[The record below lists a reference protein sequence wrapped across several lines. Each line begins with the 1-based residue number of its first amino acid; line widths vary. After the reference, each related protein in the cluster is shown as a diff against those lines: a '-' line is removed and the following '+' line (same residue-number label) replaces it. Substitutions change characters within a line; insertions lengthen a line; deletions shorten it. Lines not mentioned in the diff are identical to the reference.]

1 MIYLICTPI
10 GNLNDI
16 SLRSIEILKGSDFI
30 FAEDTRKA
38 KRLFRK
44 FNIDKKSFSFNDHN
58 ERDKTKNII
67 MKAREGKIISIL
79 SDAGAPL
86 ISDPGYYLISECI
99 KNGIRYSVIPGPSSV
114 INSIL
119 LSGLATNKFIFLGFL
134 PRKDKERKKLF
145 SKYEHHE
152 STLIFFE
159 SPKRLIR
166 TLSVMKEIFS
176 STRQIAIC
184 REMTKIHEEVLR
196 GSVREV
202 LENISS
208 RDIKGEICLV
218 VEGCK
223 EIFGKN
229 VDLSEEVRTLL
240 LENMSPSES
249 ARLLSLVTKK
259 SKKDFYNW
267 LIEKS

>member
-1 MIYLICTPI
+1 
-10 GNLNDI
+10 
-16 SLRSIEILKGSDFI
+16 
-30 FAEDTRKA
+30 
-38 KRLFRK
+38 
-44 FNIDKKSFSFNDHN
+44 
-58 ERDKTKNII
+58 
-67 MKAREGKIISIL
+67 
-79 SDAGAPL
+79 
-86 ISDPGYYLISECI
+86 
-99 KNGIRYSVIPGPSSV
+99 
-114 INSIL
+114 
-119 LSGLATNKFIFLGFL
+119 
-134 PRKDKERKKLF
+134 
-145 SKYEHHE
+145 
-152 STLIFFE
+152 
-159 SPKRLIR
+159 
-166 TLSVMKEIFS
+166 MKEIFS

-196 GSVREV
+196 GSVSEV

-218 VEGCK
+218 VEGCR
-223 EIFGKN
+223 EVFGKN